1 MIAKQWV
8 SPLLGVGIFC
18 FVGGLCWGRQEV
30 SPPKLRVVTT
40 LPVLADLARQVGGDL
55 VQVVSLGKGP
65 EDPHY
70 VTPTPSLM
78 QAVRKADLFVEVGMS
93 LEMWAV
99 NVLDGAGNRRVRRG
113 SKGHVYASEGVPVLE
128 VPVSMTRAKGDLHP
142 NGNPHLWVDP
152 VRLGWMAKNIEKG
165 MERVRPS
172 QAPAFRKGYEAFQM
186 KLDRATFGPRLVKL
200 LGGKVLNRLAISGKL
215 QSFLKKKYKGKPLST
230 RLGGFLK
237 KAAPL
242 RGRKILFYH
251 QNWIYFT
258 TRFGLKVEGFVED
271 KPGIT
276 PSASHKLRL
285 LKLIKAENIKVLGTA
300 TWNDDSVPNALARE
314 SGIEVVILPAMVGAT
329 RDAKDSLSLINALIE
344 RLLHAYQ
351 KG

>member
-1 MIAKQWV
+1 MKDKARV
-8 SPLLGVGIFC
+8 SLLLAWAVLGLVGL
-18 FVGGLCWGRQEV
+18 GMGQQ
-30 SPPKLRVVTT
+30 SPRPKLRVVAT
-40 LPVLADLARQVGGDL
+40 LPVLADLARQVGGDH
-55 VQVVSLGKGP
+55 VQVVSLGKGQ

-78 QAVRKADLFVEVGMS
+78 QAVRRADLFIEVGMS

-99 NVLDGAGNRRVRRG
+99 NVLDGAGNKRVRRE
-113 SKGHVYASEGVPVLE
+113 SKGHVYASEGIPVLE

-152 VRLGWMAKNIEKG
+152 VRLGLMARNIEKG

-172 QAPAFRKGYEAFQM
+172 EARWFQEGYVAFQ
-186 KLDRATFGPRLVKL
+186 KRLDLAIYGPELVKL
-200 LGGKVLNRLAISGKL
+200 LGGKVLNRLALSGKL
-215 QSFLKKKYKGKPLST
+215 QSFLKRKYKGKPLSA

-237 KAAPL
+237 LAAPL

-251 QNWIYFT
+251 QNWIYFS
-258 TRFGLKVEGFVED
+258 TRFGLEVRGFVED

-276 PSASHKLRL
+276 PSASHKL
-285 LKLIKAENIKVLGTA
+285 KLMEQIKAEKIKVLGTA

-314 SGIEVVILPAMVGAT
+314 TGIQVVPLPAMVGAT
-329 RDAKDSLSLINALIE
+329 KDAPDSISMIRALIT
-344 RLLHAYQ
+344 RLLNGYS